1 MSLIQDSLSKIIMH
15 VVYTNI
21 KKNGHRVLAL
31 YKLHETF
38 LVSGSQNLINY
49 WNVWKLSKL
58 TSNET

>member
-21 KKNGHRVLAL
+21 KKNGHRVLA

-49 WNVWKLSKL
+49 WNVWKLAIY
-58 TSNET
+58 